1 MSCVAPKKVFK
12 NAIRDFQS
20 TMKLCSEDGEE
31 AVPKTLTG
39 PIRDSILWA
48 IPADEPDTIKYYPIM
63 RYLTYEPCKEEE
75 KLRPDGSKRT
85 ANMIHHNYLVQG
97 EPVICAGESFVN
109 KEGRSLSNKSGHC
122 TPDNECLDYAKC
134 LFEAKGV
141 PIRFVYEKKG
151 GATRK
156 AKEAKKIKKTKK
168 TKKGKKDKKNK
179 KTKNKGL

>member
-1 MSCVAPKKVFK
+1 MAYINFFNALHKGMSCAKPNKVYR

-31 AVPKTLTG
+31 AVPKTLSG

-48 IPADEPDTIKYYPIM
+48 IPADEPDTVKYYPI
-63 RYLTYEPCKEEE
+63 RPYLTYEPCKEDE

-85 ANMIHHNYLVQG
+85 TNMIHHNYLVQG
-97 EPVICAGESFVN
+97 KPVICAGESFASL
-109 KEGRSLSNKSGHC
+109 EGRSLSNKSGHY

-141 PIRFVYEKKG
+141 PIRVLYEKKG
-151 GATRK
+151 GKATRK
-156 AKEAKKIKKTKK
+156 AKAKKTRRQFARSKAH
-168 TKKGKKDKKNK
+168 
-179 KTKNKGL
+179 